1 MIGWCLLTTHIK
13 LIFFK
18 CITIVQTKP

>member
-1 MIGWCLLTTHIK
+1 MLTTHIK